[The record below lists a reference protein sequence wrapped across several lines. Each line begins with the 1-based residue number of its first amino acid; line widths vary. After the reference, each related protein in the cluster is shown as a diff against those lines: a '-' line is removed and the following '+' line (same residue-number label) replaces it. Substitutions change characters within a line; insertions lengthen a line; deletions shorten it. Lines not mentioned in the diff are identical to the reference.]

1 MDIRLKKTIIIFFVL
16 LLLFIS
22 LMIVSEYRNIE
33 KLRAEDGVNE
43 SALELRKESLKVWG
57 VRLLLNF
64 LIPLLFLT
72 TKYSQKISSF
82 ASKGRG
88 AIVSGILYGLIFF
101 FIVFLVNLPLSFYSS
116 YYLSH
121 KYGLSNQSL
130 WRWLELNIKSFLTSD
145 LLMALFLWVPYGII
159 SRGSKTWWIKLSLLA
174 IPIIIFMVFISPLV
188 IDPIFNKYTSIADE
202 GLGKEITALLDKAGI
217 EDAKIYKVDKSKDTN
232 TMNAYMTGIS
242 KSKRIV
248 LWDTTIENLN
258 EKEILSVTSH
268 EIGHYLNGHIWKSIN
283 LSILGTFILFFLVY
297 VSGEWILD
305 YSYGSFGFRNLSNY
319 ASLPL
324 LLLLLNLF
332 LFLGNPL
339 SNYVSRR
346 MEVEADSVE
355 IALTE
360 DRGSAVSAMEK
371 LSKNN
376 LGIKRTSKL
385 YEIFYL
391 THPNLEDR
399 IEFYKNHPIH

>member
-1 MDIRLKKTIIIFFVL
+1 MDTRLKKTIIIFFVL

-22 LMIVSEYRNIE
+22 LMIFSEYTNIE
-33 KLRAEDGVNE
+33 KLREEDGVNE
-43 SALELRKESLKVWG
+43 SALELRKESIKVWG

-72 TKYSQKISSF
+72 TKFSQKISSF

-88 AIVSGILYGLIFF
+88 VIVSGILYGLIFF
-101 FIVFLVNLPLSFYSS
+101 FIIFLINLPLNFYSS

-121 KYGLSNQSL
+121 KYGLSNQNI
-130 WRWLELNIKSFLTSD
+130 WRWFELNIKSFLTND
-145 LLMALFLWVPYGII
+145 LLIALFLWIPYGII
-159 SRGSKTWWIKLSLLA
+159 SRGSRTWWIKLGLLV

-202 GLGKEITALLDKAGI
+202 NLGKDITTLLDKAGI
-217 EDAKIYKVDKSKDTN
+217 KDAKIYKVDKSKDTN

-242 KSKRIV
+242 SSKRIV
-248 LWDTTIENLN
+248 LWDTTIGNLN

-268 EIGHYLNGHIWKSIN
+268 EIGHYIKGHIWKSIIF
-283 LSILGTFILFFLVY
+283 SILGAFILFFLVY
-297 VSGEWILD
+297 LSSGWMLY
-305 YSYGSFGFRNLSNY
+305 YSYGSFGFKTLSNY

-339 SNYVSRR
+339 SNYVSRV

-355 IALTE
+355 ITLTG
-360 DRGSAVSAMEK
+360 DRESAVSAMEK
-371 LSKNN
+371 LSDNN

-385 YEIFYL
+385 YEVFYL

-399 IEFYKNHPIH
+399 IEFYRTYPID

>member
-16 LLLFIS
+16 LLIFIS
-22 LMIVSEYRNIE
+22 LMIFSEYRNIE
-33 KLRAEDGVNE
+33 NLREEEGVNE

-72 TKYSQKISSF
+72 TKFSQKISSF
-82 ASKGRG
+82 VSKGRG
-88 AIVSGILYGLIFF
+88 SIVSGILYGLIFF
-101 FIVFLVNLPLSFYSS
+101 FIVFLINLPLNFYSS
-116 YYLSH
+116 YYLNH
-121 KYGLSNQSL
+121 KYGLSNQSI

-145 LLMALFLWVPYGII
+145 LLTALFLWVPYGII
-159 SRGSKTWWIKLSLLA
+159 SRGSRTWWIKLSLLV
-174 IPIIIFMVFISPLV
+174 IPVIIFMVFISPLV

-202 GLGKEITALLDKAGI
+202 DLGKEITTLLDRAGI
-217 EDAKIYKVDKSKDTN
+217 KDAKIYKVDKSKDTK

-242 KSKRIV
+242 SSKRIV
-248 LWDTTIENLN
+248 LWDTTIEKLN

-268 EIGHYLNGHIWKSIN
+268 EIGHYINGHIWKNIL

-297 VSGEWILD
+297 IGSEWMLY
-305 YSYGSFGFRNLSNY
+305 YSYGSFGFKTLSNY

-324 LLLLLNLF
+324 LILLLNVF
-332 LFLGNPL
+332 LFFGDPL
-339 SNYVSRR
+339 SNYISRK
-346 MEVEADSVE
+346 MEVEADIVE
-355 IALTE
+355 ITLTG
-360 DRGSAVSAMEK
+360 DRESAVSAMEK

-376 LGIKRTSKL
+376 LGVKRTSKL

-391 THPNLEDR
+391 THPSLEDR
-399 IEFYKNHPIH
+399 IEFYKTYPID